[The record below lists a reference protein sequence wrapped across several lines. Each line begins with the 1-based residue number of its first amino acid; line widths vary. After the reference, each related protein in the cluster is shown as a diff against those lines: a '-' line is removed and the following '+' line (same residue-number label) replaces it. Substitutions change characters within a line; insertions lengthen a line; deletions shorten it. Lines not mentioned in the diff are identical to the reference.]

1 MIEDCIFCN
10 LPEDRIIKSYD
21 QFNIIRDLYPVT
33 YLHSLVIPKRHVEN
47 YFDLYDEELCELNFI
62 LKDLKLDLEKIDK
75 KISGFNI
82 GINIGKD
89 AGQTIF
95 HCHIHV
101 IPRRRGDVDE
111 PRGGV
116 RGVISSKQSY

>member
-1 MIEDCIFCN
+1 MIKDCVFCN
-10 LPEDRIIKSYD
+10 LPEDRIIKSYNK
-21 QFNIIRDLYPVT
+21 FNIIRDLFPVT
-33 YLHSLVIPKRHVEN
+33 HLHSLVIPKRHIES
-47 YFDLYDEELCELNFI
+47 YFDLYDDELKELSI
-62 LKDLKLDLEKIDK
+62 VLKELKVDLEEIDD

-101 IPRRRGDVDE
+101 IPRRENDTDN
-111 PRGGV
+111 PKGGV
-116 RGVISSKQSY
+116 RGVIPEKKIY